1 MGTLNRLPR
10 EEATGDRLPAD
21 AFPDGDLGD
30 ADVEGHGQPGSERLG
45 QRLPGTGGDF
55 RRPSGGGELTDDDV
69 EGHGQSLAP
78 GLPGT
83 GGDLSPR
90 LPRSGGE
97 LAPGLP
103 GTGGDFRRP
112 SGGGEIA
119 GDGGDPA

>member
-1 MGTLNRLPR
+1 MGKLNRLPR
-10 EEATGDRLPAD
+10 EEATGDGAPAG
-21 AFPDGDLGD
+21 AIPDGDLGD
-30 ADVEGHGQPGSERLG
+30 ADVEGHGQPGSEQLG

-69 EGHGQSLAP
+69 EGHG
-78 GLPGT
+78 LPGT

-90 LPRSGGE
+90 LPGTGGE
-97 LAPGLP
+97 LGPRLP

-119 GDGGDPA
+119 GDGNDPV